1 MWDISSSNMVRVF
14 NCQTEVYSLC
24 YSTDGQYLAT
34 GGADGKVKV
43 WDLSNGKL
51 LIEFNSS
58 HTQPINSLSFN
69 STSTVLVSSSID
81 QQINIWNFRSFKKER
96 KDEFS
101 VEPLLHKNLLIKV
114 RRARFIHSD
123 LLVAFGT

>member
-1 MWDISSSNMVRVF
+1 MVRVF

-24 YSTDGQYLAT
+24 YSTDGQFLASA
-34 GGADGKVKV
+34 GADGKVKI

-58 HTQPINSLSFN
+58 HSQPINSLSFN
-69 STSTVLVSSSID
+69 ATSTVLVSSSID
-81 QQINIWNFRSFKKER
+81 QQINFWNFRSAK
-96 KDEFS
+96 KDEMS
-101 VEPLLHKNLLIKV
+101 VEPLLAKNLLIKV
-114 RRARFIHSD
+114 RRARFTHSD